1 MNFFYSLVFSSTF
14 LHAWFIVEFDMCKR
28 LSMLNECKI
37 DNEIFLMFGILR
49 RGVFESRKRMW
60 LVT

>member
-1 MNFFYSLVFSSTF
+1 
-14 LHAWFIVEFDMCKR
+14 MCKR
-28 LSMLNECKI
+28 LPMLNECKI

-49 RGVFESRKRMW
+49 RGDFESRKRMW

>member
-1 MNFFYSLVFSSTF
+1 MFSSTF

-28 LSMLNECKI
+28 LPMLNECKI